1 MDQVDLIALLES
13 QQRELNIQKNIEK
26 AKKATYKNFYLI
38 GKELNELGIN
48 FNCAPVLDLF
58 VKNSNIIIG
67 SRAFSR
73 KLFSFVIKLA

>member
-1 MDQVDLIALLES
+1 MAILSSCKCFGKWL
-13 QQRELNIQKNIEK
+13 KNIES

-58 VKNSNIIIG
+58 VQNSNDIG
-67 SRAFSR
+67 SRAFSKNR
-73 KLFSFVIKLA
+73 EIVSLLGKEACKDF